1 VIRKAS
7 TPGRLARSL
16 GLAYANGMDAAG
28 LASALDRAERAI
40 ERIERGLGDRRS
52 GSGREEQLRARVA
65 EAIGELDQ
73 LIREAQAPAHG

>member
-1 VIRKAS
+1 
-7 TPGRLARSL
+7 
-16 GLAYANGMDAAG
+16 MDAAG